1 MEEAL
6 EILWT
11 YARRQAID
19 CNGKVVIPTINQ
31 SIAAIRLIIRLE
43 GARKNN
49 EKKVKSKA
57 RENLELGM
65 WMNSKARENL
75 ELGHRR
81 EERKVIREERKVINV
96 ADYTS
101 FEEEEEEEEDVS
113 PFAPFLWTDDQD
125 DQLSLAHEEQLSK
138 EVPLAHEEESP
149 YEGIPCEN
157 ELPTYPSSTN
167 FTSTT
172 PLPSLV
178 PITETPYHQ
187 QLKSCAKKYFSKYM
201 ITQPFSNG
209 KCQPTT
215 YCKRP
220 YIAIDRPYD
229 GFPTKKQHPTLHY
242 FSIGITQADL
252 LSNVRPPPKS
262 LIHQGAIYCVFM
274 EDCALG

>member
-57 RENLELGM
+57 SENLELGM
-65 WMNSKARENL
+65 WVNSKASENL
-75 ELGHRR
+75 ELGYRR
-81 EERKVIREERKVINV
+81 EERKVMKEERRVINV

-101 FEEEEEEEEDVS
+101 FEEEEEEEDVS
-113 PFAPFLWTDDQD
+113 PFAPFLWTDDE
-125 DQLSLAHEEQLSK
+125 LSLAHEEQLSK
-138 EVPLAHEEESP
+138 EVRLAHEEESP

-157 ELPTYPSSTN
+157 ELPTFASSTN

-172 PLPSLV
+172 PFPSLIPV
-178 PITETPYHQ
+178 AETPYHQ

-262 LIHQGAIYCVFM
+262 LELVRQINSRKTIV
-274 EDCALG
+274 

>member
-57 RENLELGM
+57 
-65 WMNSKARENL
+65 SENL

-81 EERKVIREERKVINV
+81 EERKVMKEERRVINV

-101 FEEEEEEEEDVS
+101 FEEEEEEEDVS
-113 PFAPFLWTDDQD
+113 PFAPFLLDEDDWSCSAD
-125 DQLSLAHEEQLSK
+125 NQLPKETPLSTIHYSL
-138 EVPLAHEEESP
+138 
-149 YEGIPCEN
+149 
-157 ELPTYPSSTN
+157 STQK
-167 FTSTT
+167 
-172 PLPSLV
+172 LPSLIPV
-178 PITETPYHQ
+178 AETPYHQ

-215 YCKRP
+215 SCKRP
-220 YIAIDRPYD
+220 YIAIDRPHD
-229 GFPTKKQHPTLHY
+229 DFPTKKQRPTLHY
-242 FSIGITQADL
+242 FSIGITQAEL

-262 LIHQGAIYCVFM
+262 FKLAETNH
-274 EDCALG
+274 

>member
-57 RENLELGM
+57 
-65 WMNSKARENL
+65 SENL

-81 EERKVIREERKVINV
+81 EEQKVMKEERRVINV

-101 FEEEEEEEEDVS
+101 FEEEEEEEDVS
-113 PFAPFLWTDDQD
+113 PFAPFLLDEDDWSCSAD
-125 DQLSLAHEEQLSK
+125 NQLPKETPLSTIHYSL
-138 EVPLAHEEESP
+138 
-149 YEGIPCEN
+149 
-157 ELPTYPSSTN
+157 STQK
-167 FTSTT
+167 
-172 PLPSLV
+172 LPSLV
-178 PITETPYHQ
+178 PVAETPYHQ

-215 YCKRP
+215 SCKRP

-229 GFPTKKQHPTLHY
+229 GFPTKKQRPTLHY
-242 FSIGITQADL
+242 FSIGITQAEL

-262 LIHQGAIYCVFM
+262 LKLVRQINSRKTIV
-274 EDCALG
+274 